1 MKKIFTLIVVAMA
14 LQINAQQFVSTEQQ
28 NRNVFIEEYT
38 GKNCTWCPEGQMVAN
53 GIARTFPGRVFLVNI
68 HAGSFSPANYPN
80 LNTEDGTAMVEAN
93 QLYSFPAGYVNRTS
107 EYAVGREQWS
117 SYTMEQLAQT
127 AECNVGGQVLIDPV
141 TREATI
147 NVEVYYT
154 SSSAKDKNYLTVMM
168 LQDDIVGDQEGGQY
182 NPEQYING
190 EYHHMHVLRDVVTP
204 TWGEEISPT
213 TEGTLITKTY
223 NYTIP
228 EIIGD
233 PNGTEAVIDN
243 IYFIAFVSEFYDGY
257 QTCPV
262 LNVNELL
269 TIQDLDV
276 VYSPVITEIH
286 PASYISC
293 SENNVIKVNIA
304 NLGKYEINNMKFE
317 TTVNGVTSEFGWEGS
332 LLGQHEMTVDFAIDN
347 LVADNVV
354 AVKII
359 EINAEPYEDSAATL
373 EFQAEGWLDLEL
385 EPETENE
392 TLTIEITQDKYGH
405 QTKWYVIDSNYNILA
420 SGGPYQ
426 YLNEPGTELHT
437 ESVTLSKGD
446 CVKFIITDAGGNGI
460 NNGNGEGSY
469 RVLNSKGDIIIDGD
483 GHFDIETYH
492 LISVKSDDVYVG
504 ENDIHTA
511 KVYPNPIKGELNV
524 ECDGMH
530 EIEIYNQNGQ
540 LIEKIRID
548 ADMYL
553 INTDKFKTGIY
564 FMKII
569 SEKGVS
575 MKKIAKE

>member
-1 MKKIFTLIVVAMA
+1 MKKIFTLIIVAVA

-53 GIARTFPGRVFLVNI
+53 GIARTNPGRVFLVNI

-127 AECNVGGQVLIDPV
+127 AECNIGGNVVIDPV
-141 TREATI
+141 TRVATI

-154 SSSAKDKNYLTVMM
+154 SNSSKDKNYLTVMM
-168 LQDDIVGDQEGGQY
+168 LQDDIIGDQEGGHY

-190 EYHHMHVLRDVVTP
+190 EYHHLHVLRDVITP

-233 PNGTEAVIDN
+233 PNGTEAVLDN

-269 TIQDLDV
+269 TVQDVDV
-276 VYSPVITEIH
+276 AISPVITKVY
-286 PASYISC
+286 PTSYITC
-293 SENNVIKVNIA
+293 SENNVLKINVA
-304 NLGKYEINNMKFE
+304 NEGKQEINNMKLE
-317 TTVNGVTSEFGWEGS
+317 VTVNGESFEFEWEGS
-332 LLGQHEMTVDFAIDN
+332 LLSYHETVLEFAIDN
-347 LVADNVV
+347 LIQENDVT
-354 AVKII
+354 VKIV
-359 EINAEPYEDSAATL
+359 EANSVAYESSKTINFKTGEWL
-373 EFQAEGWLDLEL
+373 ELEL
-385 EPETENE
+385 EPDVEEETF
-392 TLTIEITQDKYGH
+392 TIEIMADKYGH
-405 QTKWYVIDSNYNILA
+405 QTKWYVIDSDYNIYA

-426 YLNEPGTELHT
+426 YLSDPGTELHI
-437 ESVTLSKGD
+437 ESMTLTQGS
-446 CVKFIITDAGGNGI
+446 CVKFIITDSGGNGI
-460 NNGNGEGSY
+460 NNGNGEGYY
-469 RVLNSKGDIIIDGD
+469 RVLNSKGDVVIDGD
-483 GHFDIETYH
+483 GQFDIETYH
-492 LISVKSDDVYVG
+492 LISLKKDDVAV
-504 ENDIHTA
+504 EDNLEFST
-511 KVYPNPIKGELNV
+511 KVYPNPVENELNV
-524 ECDGMH
+524 ECDGMT
-530 EIEIYNQNGQ
+530 EIMIYMYSGQ
-540 LIEKIRID
+540 LLENVTVNSD
-548 ADMYL
+548 QYL
-553 INTDKFKTGIY
+553 INITDYTPGIY
-564 FMKII
+564 FLKIVSEEGIVIDKII
-569 SEKGVS
+569 
-575 MKKIAKE
+575 KK

>member
-1 MKKIFTLIVVAMA
+1 MA

-317 TTVNGVTSEFGWEGS
+317 TTVNGVTSEFDWEGS

-469 RVLNSKGDIIIDGD
+469 RVLNSKGDVIIDGD

-575 MKKIAKE
+575 MKKIVKE